1 MARVGLMQP
10 ASSGGP
16 RRHPLLLAAAAAAT
30 LAACQLTLVPRNFV
44 APSTSQYAAPATF
57 SAMAGVTSFDASV
70 DSSAPTVAMEAT
82 TNVMVPWKGS
92 SKFKTYD
99 GFVYK
104 RKRIPGVRLRL
115 DRYGTSHWP
124 FYKIRAAFQKRQKNR
139 SGRFLEALG
148 YFDPMKEVDDP
159 RFFKLRADRAV
170 FWLRQGAQPT
180 DMVANLL
187 DRAGILRRTG
197 PIAKMGEWEWR
208 IPKNSGPEAPE
219 GWEYDGPHEVS
230 WGNKPCIHHRSGHP
244 HNSKSIEKIPLIE
257 RYGFKGYEKLPIE
270 GDVLTEPVD
279 GSFLL
284 HQLDNTDIPVI
295 TG

>member
-1 MARVGLMQP
+1 MARGDLLN
-10 ASSGGP
+10 P
-16 RRHPLLLAAAAAAT
+16 RPDRRAAAPLLLAAAAAGA
-30 LAACQLTLVPRNFV
+30 LLACQISIVPRGF
-44 APSTSQYAAPATF
+44 ALPSTAPQTTAGHGASSLAGMSQET
-57 SAMAGVTSFDASV
+57 GVD
-70 DSSAPTVAMEAT
+70 DSKVAMQAT